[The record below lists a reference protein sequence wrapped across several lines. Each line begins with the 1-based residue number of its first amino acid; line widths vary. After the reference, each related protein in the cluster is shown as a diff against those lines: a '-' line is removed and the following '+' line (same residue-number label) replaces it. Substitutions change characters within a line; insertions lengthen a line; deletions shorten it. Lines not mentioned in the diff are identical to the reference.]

1 MKATVTTQYI
11 DRETGAFHAVG
22 EEVELTEARA
32 GELAAG
38 GFVAVAAAT
47 ADEVPAAEMTAA
59 QMREAIAA
67 KGGEVPKRATKAQLA
82 AILADL

>member
-11 DRETGAFHAVG
+11 DRETGAFHAAG

-32 GELAAG
+32 KELAAG
-38 GFVAVAAAT
+38 GFVAVT
-47 ADEVPAAEMTAA
+47 AEAPTAEPTAA
-59 QMREAIAA
+59 QLREAIAA
-67 KGGEVPKRATKAQLA
+67 KGGEVPKKATKAQLA

>member
-22 EEVELTEARA
+22 EEVELTVARA

-38 GFVAVAAAT
+38 GFVAVAA
-47 ADEVPAAEMTAA
+47 EEPAAEMTAA
-59 QMREAIAA
+59 QMREVIAA